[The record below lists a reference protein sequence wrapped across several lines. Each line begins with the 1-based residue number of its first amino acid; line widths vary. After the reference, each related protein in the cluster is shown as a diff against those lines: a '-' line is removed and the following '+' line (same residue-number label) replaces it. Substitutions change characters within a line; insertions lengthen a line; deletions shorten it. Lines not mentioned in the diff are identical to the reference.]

1 MDILSNIT
9 PFVNG
14 GFSAFNLY
22 ILFRIMSIEKE
33 VEREKKFFLDFRN
46 NEDAMNKELDQR
58 LRNLELECHKRWST
72 WKP

>member
-9 PFVNG
+9 PVING

-33 VEREKKFFLDFRN
+33 VERERKFFLEFRK
-46 NEDAMNKELDQR
+46 NEAQMNQELDKR
-58 LRNLELECHKRWST
+58 LRSLELECHKRWST
-72 WKP
+72 WKS

>member
-9 PFVNG
+9 PVING

-33 VEREKKFFLDFRN
+33 VERERKFFLEFRK
-46 NEDAMNKELDQR
+46 NEAQMNQELDKR